1 MILTVFAD
9 NVVDDLRASVLAEI
23 DIKIGHTD
31 TLRIEKALK
40 QQIVFDGIDARDADA
55 ISAQRA
61 GARASAGTY
70 GDIFAFGILYEI
82 IDDQEVID
90 KSHLFDNGQLIIES
104 LYQALIGILSV
115 MAIQSV
121 IA

>member
-1 MILTVFAD
+1 MILAVFAYD
-9 NVVDDLRASVLAEI
+9 VVDDLGSSVLAEI

-55 ISAQRA
+55 ISTQRA

-70 GDIFAFGILYEI
+70 GDILAFRVLHEI
-82 IDDQEVID
+82 VNDQKVID
-90 KSHLFDNGQLIIES
+90 ESHLFDNGQLIIEP